1 MLGFSSYSEAPI
13 SQATTSATALG
24 YLLGNASV
32 ISSGTLLLDAEA
44 AVQAATTS
52 ASTNVNILFNA
63 QASTVFDDAVATLDI
78 NGILANGGIGSSTAV
93 SSVTST
99 AGAGDVSC
107 LVLGA
112 ASLTGLPATLSLS
125 SLETVAITF
134 SYQADP
140 YARDR
145 VLFVT
150 AHDSGYTAHILPENR
165 VVQIHK
171 RQGDNTVHIAD

>member
-63 QASTVFDDAVATLDI
+63 QAST
-78 NGILANGGIGSSTAV
+78 
-93 SSVTST
+93 
-99 AGAGDVSC
+99 
-107 LVLGA
+107 
-112 ASLTGLPATLSLS
+112 
-125 SLETVAITF
+125 
-134 SYQADP
+134 
-140 YARDR
+140 
-145 VLFVT
+145 
-150 AHDSGYTAHILPENR
+150 
-165 VVQIHK
+165 
-171 RQGDNTVHIAD
+171 